1 MCLSS
6 APKNGIKRFS
16 ASGLRRRSL
25 SGMTLVELMTSI
37 IVASVIMVALLQTLS
52 SASESWTQQSKNFSA
67 QREGRVGMRILADD
81 LAAAVVVPQWARD
94 AATASRNGV
103 SPNGGAGT
111 SGGTSGGTTGGAG
124 TKPST
129 QGMNDP
135 RTGYSFAGASGPL
148 ESARLSFLRATGT
161 DESVR
166 VRRGDLTLVMYGVA
180 ISSDGGASGL
190 APNANSQ
197 KLVRRVFTPQ
207 ETFRRLRALMEDDT
221 PLVSDVDWQALVEMR
236 DEPGV
241 ASTGVV
247 AHDVIRFDLRP
258 FDNLTMPS
266 TPSLVPAWQ
275 PPKWM
280 DFTLRVTNRQTGQY
294 LETANDWNGSGVRE
308 DAILHGT
315 RDAYDDDPEV
325 KTYTMRLR
333 MPTNAL

>member
-1 MCLSS
+1 
-6 APKNGIKRFS
+6 
-16 ASGLRRRSL
+16 
-25 SGMTLVELMTSI
+25 MTLVELMTSM

-52 SASESWTQQSKNFSA
+52 SASESWTQQSKNFSS

-94 AATASRNGV
+94 AATASRNLSSTNV
-103 SPNGGAGT
+103 GAGST
-111 SGGTSGGTTGGAG
+111 GGTSS
-124 TKPST
+124 KPPLSAI
-129 QGMNDP
+129 NDP
-135 RTGYSFAGASGPL
+135 RTGYLFVGASGPL
-148 ESARLSFLRATGT
+148 DSGRLSFLRATGT

-166 VRRGDLTLVMYGVA
+166 ERRGDLTLVMYGVA

-207 ETFRRLRALMEDDT
+207 ETFRRLKALLENDT
-221 PLVSDVDWQALVEMR
+221 PLVSDADWQALVEMR
-236 DEPGV
+236 EEPGV
-241 ASTGVV
+241 ATTGVV

-258 FDNLTMPS
+258 FEDLAMPS
-266 TPSLVPAWQ
+266 ASSTLPTWQ
-275 PPKWM
+275 PSKWM

-333 MPTNAL
+333 MPTNTL

>member
-6 APKNGIKRFS
+6 APKTEINWSS

-25 SGMTLVELMTSI
+25 SGMTLVELMTSM

-94 AATASRNGV
+94 AATASRNGGL
-103 SPNGGAGT
+103 PNGGAGAT
-111 SGGTSGGTTGGAG
+111 GGTTGGTG
-124 TKPST
+124 PKPST
-129 QGMNDP
+129 LGINDP
-135 RTGYSFAGASGPL
+135 RTGYSFVGASGPL
-148 ESARLSFLRATGT
+148 GSARLSFLRATGT

-258 FDNLTMPS
+258 FDDLAMPS
-266 TPSLVPAWQ
+266 APSLVPAWQ

-308 DAILHGT
+308 DAILNGT